1 MKKLFLS
8 LTALA
13 LTTALFAQK
22 KADEIAKFTTETI
35 DQGKLKQNNP
45 EEVRFVVTNISKEP
59 LIIEQA
65 NPTCGC
71 TIGDYT
77 KTPIA
82 PGATGFVS
90 AKFNAAN
97 LGHFEKHLTVKFAG
111 ADDIK
116 NIVISGDVLAAEEYD
131 KWKAESATPAIVKA
145 QPAAAAA
152 VTTPV
157 KTATAKAKTTVK
169 TKTAATLTPVK
180 TLKVKPATTATK
192 ATPAAKS

>member
-1 MKKLFLS
+1 MKRLFLS
-8 LTALA
+8 LTALV
-13 LTTALFAQK
+13 LTTAMFAQK
-22 KADEIAKFTTETI
+22 KADEVAKFTTELI

-45 EEVRFVVTNISKEP
+45 EEVKFVVTNISKEP

-82 PGATGFVS
+82 PGSTGYVS

-97 LGHFEKHLTVKFAG
+97 VGHFTKTLTVKFAG

-116 NIVISGDVLAAEEYD
+116 NITITGDVLAAEDYD
-131 KWKAESATPAIVKA
+131 KWKADA
-145 QPAAAAA
+145 PAAPAVKTVPPVAAKPLKTSKQKKPVA
-152 VTTPV
+152 ATPV
-157 KTATAKAKTTVK
+157 K
-169 TKTAATLTPVK
+169 
-180 TLKVKPATTATK
+180 
-192 ATPAAKS
+192 S

>member
-1 MKKLFLS
+1 MKRLILS
-8 LTALA
+8 LTALV
-13 LTTALFAQK
+13 LSTAMFAQK
-22 KADEIAKFTTETI
+22 KSDEVAKFATETI

-45 EEVRFVVTNISKEP
+45 EEVKFIVTNVGKEP

-82 PGATGFVS
+82 PGSTGYVS

-97 LGHFEKHLTVKFAG
+97 LGHFTKTLTVKFAG

-116 NIVISGDVLAAEEYD
+116 NIVITGDVLAAEEYD
-131 KWKAESATPAIVKA
+131 KWKAENPSPALVKVA
-145 QPAAAAA
+145 PAAIA
-152 VTTPV
+152 
-157 KTATAKAKTTVK
+157 AKTTVAVPVK
-169 TKTAATLTPVK
+169 TKTKVTAAGK
-180 TLKVKPATTATK
+180 TTKTKTVAVSNKPAV
-192 ATPAAKS
+192 KS

>member
-22 KADEIAKFTTETI
+22 KADELAKFATETI
-35 DQGKLKQNNP
+35 DQGKLKQNFP
-45 EEVRFVVTNISKEP
+45 EEVKFIVTNISKEP

-82 PGATGFVS
+82 PGQTGFVS
-90 AKFNAAN
+90 AKFNAAG

-116 NIVISGDVLAAEEYD
+116 NIVITGDVLPAEEYD
-131 KWKAESATPAIVKA
+131 KWKAGGGTNPAIVTA
-145 QPAAAAA
+145 PAPVAPTTAAPAAA
-152 VTTPV
+152 PV
-157 KTATAKAKTTVK
+157 NGNPAKAKAKAKTK
-169 TKTAATLTPVK
+169 TTAA
-180 TLKVKPATTATK
+180 VKPATAV
-192 ATPAAKS
+192 KS

>member
-1 MKKLFLS
+1 MKRLFLS
-8 LTALA
+8 FAALV
-13 LTTALFAQK
+13 LTTAIFAQK
-22 KADEIAKFTTETI
+22 KADEIAKFSTETI
-35 DQGKLKQNNP
+35 NQGNLKQNNP
-45 EEVRFVVTNISKEP
+45 EEVKFIVTNIGKEP
-59 LIIEQA
+59 LLIEQA

-82 PGATGFVS
+82 PGTTGFVS

-131 KWKAESATPAIVKA
+131 KWKTA
-145 QPAAAAA
+145 QPAAPAIAAQPAITPAKAA
-152 VTTPV
+152 VT
-157 KTATAKAKTTVK
+157 ATK
-169 TKTAATLTPVK
+169 
-180 TLKVKPATTATK
+180 TTATK
-192 ATPAAKS
+192 KVKTTATLKAVPAAKS

>member
-1 MKKLFLS
+1 MKRLILS
-8 LTALA
+8 LTALV
-13 LTTALFAQK
+13 LSTAMFAQK
-22 KADEIAKFTTETI
+22 KTDEVAKFATETI

-45 EEVRFVVTNISKEP
+45 EEVKFIVTNISKEP

-82 PGATGFVS
+82 PGSTGYVS

-97 LGHFEKHLTVKFAG
+97 LGHFTKTLTVKFAG

-116 NIVISGDVLAAEEYD
+116 NIVITGDVLAAEEYD
-131 KWKAESATPAIVKA
+131 KWKGENPSPALVKA
-145 QPAAAAA
+145 QPAAK
-152 VTTPV
+152 V
-157 KTATAKAKTTVK
+157 TATAPVKKSKTVK
-169 TKTAATLTPVK
+169 SASSVRNIQT
-180 TLKVKPATTATK
+180 KPAAVSNK
-192 ATPAAKS
+192 PAVKS

>member
-1 MKKLFLS
+1 MKRLILS
-8 LTALA
+8 LTALV
-13 LTTALFAQK
+13 LSTAMFAQK
-22 KADEIAKFTTETI
+22 KSDEVAKFATETI

-45 EEVRFVVTNISKEP
+45 EEVKFIVTNIGKEP

-82 PGATGFVS
+82 PGSTGYVS

-97 LGHFEKHLTVKFAG
+97 LGHFTKTLTVKFAG

-116 NIVISGDVLAAEEYD
+116 NIVITGDVLAAEEYD
-131 KWKAESATPAIVKA
+131 KWKAENPSPALVKA
-145 QPAAAAA
+145 APV
-152 VTTPV
+152 VTP
-157 KTATAKAKTTVK
+157 AKTTTVVPVK
-169 TKTAATLTPVK
+169 TKTKVTSAGK
-180 TLKVKPATTATK
+180 TTKTKTETSKPAV
-192 ATPAAKS
+192 KS

>member
-8 LTALA
+8 LTALLMA
-13 LTTALFAQK
+13 TAMFAQHK
-22 KADEIAKFTTETI
+22 SDELAKFSTEII

-45 EEVRFVVTNISKEP
+45 EEVKFVVTNVSKEP

-82 PGATGFVS
+82 PGATGYVS

-97 LGHFEKHLTVKFAG
+97 PGHFTKTLTVKFAG

-116 NIVISGDVLAAEEYD
+116 NITITGEVLTAEEYD
-131 KWKAESATPAIVKA
+131 KWKLENPTPATLTKA
-145 QPAAAAA
+145 VPA
-152 VTTPV
+152 VTTV
-157 KTATAKAKTTVK
+157 KPASAVVKPTKTAKAKKVAAV
-169 TKTAATLTPVK
+169 TAAPAVK
-180 TLKVKPATTATK
+180 
-192 ATPAAKS
+192 S

>member
-45 EEVRFVVTNISKEP
+45 EEVKFIVTNISKEP

-131 KWKAESATPAIVKA
+131 KWKGESAAPAIVKT
-145 QPAAAAA
+145 QPAAAATTT
-152 VTTPV
+152 TTPV
-157 KTATAKAKTTVK
+157 KAVSAKTKTVKAKTATAA
-169 TKTAATLTPVK
+169 PVK
-180 TLKVKPATTATK
+180 TLKVKPATTVA
-192 ATPAAKS
+192 APAVKS